1 MAFEG
6 IIGNDDLKRALS
18 GMIAG
23 NRVPHA
29 MMLYE
34 NEGCGALA
42 IVMEF
47 LKELNKGHHPDVHY
61 TFPIT
66 SGTKVKGEVKN
77 LVCDMF
83 LQLWLELA
91 GKNPYF
97 LESELSE
104 ALGFEKKK
112 GLIAVAEGKAIIQKL
127 SLTSLS
133 DGYRSIVIWLPERMN
148 AETANKLLKA
158 IEEPAPNDLFI
169 LITHSPS
176 SVLQTISSR
185 CQALRVLPLSKE
197 EVCRTLE
204 QRFGY
209 SHEDASFAAA
219 FSSGS
224 VGEALYALSRREE
237 TSATRELFFTLMEN
251 IVSRDYLATLE
262 TGDVIASMDSRE
274 KQKAFCNFAGECIRK
289 IFMLQQG
296 LEEISGIMPQERDFY
311 VEMAGKCGRSF
322 CRSSLDIIGRAAQRL
337 ERNVGQKIIFC
348 NMVSRMFGSVRQ

>member
-1 MAFEG
+1 M
-6 IIGNDDLKRALS
+6 
-18 GMIAG
+18 
-23 NRVPHA
+23 
-29 MMLYE
+29 
-34 NEGCGALA
+34 
-42 IVMEF
+42 
-47 LKELNKGHHPDVHY
+47 
-61 TFPIT
+61 
-66 SGTKVKGEVKN
+66 
-77 LVCDMF
+77 
-83 LQLWLELA
+83 
-91 GKNPYF
+91 
-97 LESELSE
+97 
-104 ALGFEKKK
+104 
-112 GLIAVAEGKAIIQKL
+112 
-127 SLTSLS
+127 
-133 DGYRSIVIWLPERMN
+133 
-148 AETANKLLKA
+148 
-158 IEEPAPNDLFI
+158 
-169 LITHSPS
+169 
-176 SVLQTISSR
+176 
-185 CQALRVLPLSKE
+185 
-197 EVCRTLE
+197 E

-224 VGEALYALSRREE
+224 VGDALYALSRREE